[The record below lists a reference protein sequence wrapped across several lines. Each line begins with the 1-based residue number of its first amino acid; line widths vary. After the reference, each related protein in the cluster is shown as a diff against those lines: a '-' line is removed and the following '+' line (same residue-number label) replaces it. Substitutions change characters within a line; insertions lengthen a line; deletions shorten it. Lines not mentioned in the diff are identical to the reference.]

1 MTSGPEIATA
11 LDSTDPAEGLRAV
24 VSLRILAEQLEQL
37 HVDHARGLGWS
48 WQDIAL
54 VLGVSKQA
62 VHKKYGRGV
71 RPTRRSS

>member
-1 MTSGPEIATA
+1 MTTGPDLANA

-24 VSLRILAEQLEQL
+24 VSLRTLLEQLETL
-37 HVDHARGLGWS
+37 HVDHARSLGWS

-62 VHKKYGRGV
+62 VHKKHGGPRGRG
-71 RPTRRSS
+71 RS